1 MGGENMNI
9 NRQLAINNLK
19 RNKQDT
25 RSLIILA
32 TIIFT
37 LLLTIALILPPYYQ
51 AQAQKRFVDNGKW
64 IFYGEAVSLSDYQNI
79 IDNNDEV
86 VALSE
91 LGKASYNQN
100 YLVTGVTGDLNALV
114 NMTKLIDGKMPQD
127 GEIVLSQV
135 VLDSLNYTGSIGDM
149 ITIEYQDNKQNIQ
162 KIEARLS
169 GIINN
174 NILYQGTYLN
184 FALSQVYNQITIG
197 DIIIPIAIPSEILN
211 CFVYNQQLDK
221 LIQESNF
228 AQIHN
233 SPAIN
238 FDCDEIIYNNAYQAT
253 TSLAISQSIDFLGA
267 IGLIVVIGIALM
279 IGVVM
284 SSLEKK
290 THDFALQRAVGQTK
304 RQLYLML
311 FDQAMF
317 ICLIGLLLGG
327 IMAVIISVGGYS
339 IINRLIYPVSVR
351 LDYQL
356 IISMILV
363 GIFIIIAGIYLPTFH
378 ASKKA
383 LVGTFDE
390 EKFNRFAFHHY
401 KLSRQSIFAL
411 AKREV
416 FTNLK
421 LNMILIIILT
431 IMFSTINSFITTS
444 LNYQDNQQAL
454 NENLEN
460 NQIRFKSFSG
470 LGLSI
475 NQINQLKQY
484 TNQINYYKRLQTM
497 DENYSWDNWQQS
509 LFSENLKQGLGVDY
523 YSFDFDDK
531 IKDSIKPY
539 LTGRLPENENEI
551 TVYVP
556 AVMLNSNNRLFSAKT
571 DNTFEIGKLLTVST
585 NDHQSPDD
593 NGNITNNK
601 QTKKEYQIVG
611 IIKQLPD
618 ENIIYFDNSVNFC
631 LIINEDEFRR
641 KTLQA
646 DPTINYQEN
655 AFNQVFVKTADKQI
669 LLATVRQFN
678 LDHLEID
685 AFSNYYQNQA
695 QNLKNDLLLAII
707 YAILSLGL
715 ALILFTYLAKYRISN
730 QCQKIGILKSLG
742 TTKKQIYWMYLIQ
755 VLMLETGALFLA
767 MWSFVYYWNQG
778 SYQFDSLFVILGF
791 DVILLIVIAVIYCRP
806 LREHLRQDI
815 IKLIKIRD

>member
-1 MGGENMNI
+1 M
-9 NRQLAINNLK
+9 AI
-19 RNKQDT
+19 
-25 RSLIILA
+25 
-32 TIIFT
+32 
-37 LLLTIALILPPYYQ
+37 
-51 AQAQKRFVDNGKW
+51 
-64 IFYGEAVSLSDYQNI
+64 
-79 IDNNDEV
+79 
-86 VALSE
+86 
-91 LGKASYNQN
+91 
-100 YLVTGVTGDLNALV
+100 
-114 NMTKLIDGKMPQD
+114 
-127 GEIVLSQV
+127 
-135 VLDSLNYTGSIGDM
+135 
-149 ITIEYQDNKQNIQ
+149 
-162 KIEARLS
+162 
-169 GIINN
+169 
-174 NILYQGTYLN
+174 
-184 FALSQVYNQITIG
+184 
-197 DIIIPIAIPSEILN
+197 
-211 CFVYNQQLDK
+211 
-221 LIQESNF
+221 
-228 AQIHN
+228 
-233 SPAIN
+233 
-238 FDCDEIIYNNAYQAT
+238 
-253 TSLAISQSIDFLGA
+253 
-267 IGLIVVIGIALM
+267 
-279 IGVVM
+279 
-284 SSLEKK
+284 
-290 THDFALQRAVGQTK
+290 
-304 RQLYLML
+304 
-311 FDQAMF
+311 
-317 ICLIGLLLGG
+317 
-327 IMAVIISVGGYS
+327 IISVGGYS
-339 IINRLIYPVSVR
+339 IINRLIYPVSVS

-363 GIFIIIAGIYLPTFH
+363 GIFIIITGIYLPTFH

-401 KLSRQSIFAL
+401 KLSRQTIFAL

-454 NENLEN
+454 NQNLEN

-631 LIINEDEFRR
+631 LIINEDEFRC

-646 DPTINYQEN
+646 DPTISYQEN

-778 SYQFDSLFVILGF
+778 SYQFDSLFIILGF